1 MIKSKFWNNI
11 HKHMFVRQMQYFV
24 ALFLFKI
31 LLYHIA
37 LTINYFLFNLDL
49 EKCSRM
55 KFTEKDTKY
64 QNLQA

>member
-1 MIKSKFWNNI
+1 
-11 HKHMFVRQMQYFV
+11 MFVRQMQYFV